1 VGTPGGKRTLQRSRS
16 IWEDNIQM
24 DHQEVRRGGAE
35 WMELAQDRDK
45 LWALV
50 CTVKS
55 LRVR

>member
-1 VGTPGGKRTLQRSRS
+1 MDVQEFRMGG
-16 IWEDNIQM
+16 
-24 DHQEVRRGGAE
+24 VE

-45 LWALV
+45 LRALL